1 MSEHHGMD
9 ILIVDSDAE
18 TSMLLKQAA
27 MSVGLFRKVMAIRHP
42 HEAVGKLASED
53 PTDLVFVS
61 WHFDRQEILNFIAE
75 ARKTKHGEDAAY
87 VMVLNTK
94 NQDRELISQNM
105 VAGIDGF
112 LFEPYSIEYLTEIV
126 QLARKVKAEKSDV
139 RQRAAYALL
148 VRDIIQSL
156 DFVAQFR
163 KLGQDAAM
171 TEKRFKRLCEPL
183 KNLSPELLEVYR
195 DIAIEQFSAIPSPP
209 RLFKSGNYKG
219 ASERVK
225 KAAEKKLAA
234 EAEAMLLKQQ
244 R

>member
-1 MSEHHGMD
+1 MD

-27 MSVGLFRKVMAIRHP
+27 MSVGLFRRVVALRHLREAI
-42 HEAVGKLASED
+42 AKLGAEET
-53 PTDLVFVS
+53 TDLIFVS
-61 WHFDRQEILNFIAE
+61 WHFDRQEVLDFITE

-126 QLARKVKAEKSDV
+126 QLARKVKAEKGEI
-139 RQRAAYALL
+139 RQRGAFALL
-148 VRDIIQSL
+148 VKDIIQSL
-156 DFVAQFR
+156 DFVAQFK
-163 KLGQDAAM
+163 KLGQDAAL

-183 KNLSPELLEVYR
+183 RELDPDMLRLYSEV
-195 DIAIEQFSAIPSPP
+195 AVEQFSEIQAPR

-225 KAAEKKLAA
+225 KAAEKKMAA
-234 EAEAMLLKQQ
+234 EAEAMLSKQQ